1 MKNIICIDLKS
12 FFASC
17 ECVERKLD
25 PFKTPLIVADP
36 KRGSGAITLAVTPYL
51 KKLGVKSR
59 GRLFEIP
66 KNIKNIIVASPRMS
80 LYIKK
85 SKEVINIYLDYV
97 SNEDLHVYSID
108 EVFIDITNYLKM
120 YKKTDVEIAKEIL
133 NTIKKKTGLT
143 ATCGIGP
150 NLFLAKVAMDIEA
163 KMNKSCIAKWDYC
176 DVKTKLW
183 EITPLSKV
191 WGIGPK
197 TEKKLNALGIFKIK
211 DLAKFSKVKLI
222 DKFGIIGEELWNH
235 ANGIDLAKIS
245 EFKIPPKNKSY
256 SLSQILYKDY
266 NGENI
271 KIIIKEMVSL
281 ITLRLRE
288 NNKLTSS
295 VYFSINYSKIYG
307 GGFCKTVKLDV
318 ATNLE
323 KDIYDVCYS
332 IFQSF
337 YNGYPIRKVSIALS
351 KLSESNGIQL
361 NLFDSENYTIK
372 KDKLEHVIDN
382 LKNKLGKNS
391 ILKASSLLPDS
402 TIKIRNEKIGG
413 HNK

>member
-1 MKNIICIDLKS
+1 MRNIICIDLKS

-17 ECVERKLD
+17 ECVERKLN

-36 KRGSGAITLAVTPYL
+36 KRGKGSITLAVTPYL

-59 GRLFEIP
+59 GRVYEIP

-85 SKEVINIYLDYV
+85 SKEVVNIYLDYV
-97 SNEDLHVYSID
+97 SSEDLHVYSID

-120 YKKTDVEIAKEIL
+120 YQKTDLEIAQEIL
-133 NTIKKKTGLT
+133 SMIKKKTGLT

-150 NLFLAKVAMDIEA
+150 NLFLAKVAMDTEA
-163 KMNKSCIAKWDYC
+163 KLNESCIAKWSYH
-176 DVKTKLW
+176 DVKNKLW
-183 EITPLSKV
+183 QITPLSKV

-197 TEKKLNALGIFKIK
+197 MEKKLNALGIFKIK
-211 DLAKFSKVKLI
+211 DLALFDKSKLI
-222 DKFGIIGEELWNH
+222 EKFGIIGEELWNH

-245 EFKIPPKNKSY
+245 ELKVPPKNKSY

-266 NGENI
+266 NGENV
-271 KIIIKEMVSL
+271 KLIIKEMVSL

-295 VYFSINYSKIYG
+295 VYFSINYSKAYG
-307 GGFCKTVKLDV
+307 GGFSKNVKLDV
-318 ATNLE
+318 PTNLE
-323 KDIYDVCYS
+323 KDIYDVCFN

-351 KLSESNGIQL
+351 KLSENRGIQL
-361 NLFDSENYTIK
+361 NLFDNTIIK
-372 KDKLEHVIDN
+372 KDKLNNTIAN
-382 LKNKLGKNS
+382 IKNKLGKNS
-391 ILKASSLLPDS
+391 ILKASSLLTDS

-413 HNK
+413 HHK

>member
-1 MKNIICIDLKS
+1 MRNIICIDLKS

-17 ECVERKLD
+17 ECVERKLN

-36 KRGSGAITLAVTPYL
+36 KRGKGSITLAVTPYL

-59 GRLFEIP
+59 GRVYEIP

-97 SNEDLHVYSID
+97 SSEDLHVYSID

-120 YKKTDVEIAKEIL
+120 YQKTDLEIAQEIL
-133 NTIKKKTGLT
+133 STIKKKTGLT

-150 NLFLAKVAMDIEA
+150 NLFLAKVAMDTEA
-163 KMNKSCIAKWDYC
+163 KLNESCIAKWSYH
-176 DVKTKLW
+176 DVKNKLW
-183 EITPLSKV
+183 QITPLSKV
-191 WGIGPK
+191 WGIGLK
-197 TEKKLNALGIFKIK
+197 MEKKLNALGIFKIK
-211 DLAKFSKVKLI
+211 DLALFDKSKLI
-222 DKFGIIGEELWNH
+222 DKFGIMGEELWNH

-245 EFKIPPKNKSY
+245 ELKVPPKNKSY

-266 NGENI
+266 NGENV
-271 KIIIKEMVSL
+271 KLIIKEMVSL

-295 VYFSINYSKIYG
+295 VYFSINYSKAYG
-307 GGFCKTVKLDV
+307 GGFSKNVKLDV
-318 ATNLE
+318 PTNLE
-323 KDIYDVCYS
+323 KDIYDVCFN

-351 KLSESNGIQL
+351 KLSENRGIQL
-361 NLFDSENYTIK
+361 NLFDNTIIK
-372 KDKLEHVIDN
+372 KDKLNNTIAN
-382 LKNKLGKNS
+382 IKNKLGKNS
-391 ILKASSLLPDS
+391 ILKASSLLTDS

-413 HNK
+413 HHK

>member
-1 MKNIICIDLKS
+1 MRNIICIDLKS

-17 ECVERKLD
+17 ECVERKLN

-36 KRGSGAITLAVTPYL
+36 KRGKGSITLAVTPYL

-59 GRLFEIP
+59 GRVYEIP

-97 SNEDLHVYSID
+97 SSEDLHVYSID

-120 YKKTDVEIAKEIL
+120 YQKTDLEIAQEIL
-133 NTIKKKTGLT
+133 STIKKKTGLT

-150 NLFLAKVAMDIEA
+150 NLFLAKVAMDTEA
-163 KMNKSCIAKWDYC
+163 KLNESCIAKWSYH
-176 DVKTKLW
+176 DVKNKLW
-183 EITPLSKV
+183 QITPLSKV

-197 TEKKLNALGIFKIK
+197 MEKKLNALGIFKIK
-211 DLAKFSKVKLI
+211 DLALFDKSKLI
-222 DKFGIIGEELWNH
+222 EKFGIIGEELWNH

-245 EFKIPPKNKSY
+245 ELKVPPKNKSY

-266 NGENI
+266 NGENV
-271 KIIIKEMVSL
+271 KLIIKEMVSL

-295 VYFSINYSKIYG
+295 VYFSINYSKAYG
-307 GGFCKTVKLDV
+307 GGFSKNVKLDV
-318 ATNLE
+318 PTNLE
-323 KDIYDVCYS
+323 KDIYDVCFN

-351 KLSESNGIQL
+351 KLSENSGIQL
-361 NLFDSENYTIK
+361 NLFDNTIIK
-372 KDKLEHVIDN
+372 KDKLNNTIAN
-382 LKNKLGKNS
+382 IKNKLGKNS
-391 ILKASSLLPDS
+391 ILKASSLLTDS

-413 HNK
+413 HHK

>member
-1 MKNIICIDLKS
+1 MRNIICIDLKS

-17 ECVERKLD
+17 ECVERKLN

-36 KRGSGAITLAVTPYL
+36 KRGKGSITLAVTPYL

-59 GRLFEIP
+59 GRVYEIP

-80 LYIKK
+80 LYIKT

-97 SNEDLHVYSID
+97 SSEDLHVYSID

-120 YKKTDVEIAKEIL
+120 YQKTDLEIAQEIL
-133 NTIKKKTGLT
+133 STIKKKTGLT

-150 NLFLAKVAMDIEA
+150 NLFLAKVAMDTEA
-163 KMNKSCIAKWDYC
+163 KLNESCIAKWSYH
-176 DVKTKLW
+176 DVKNKLW
-183 EITPLSKV
+183 QITPLSKV

-197 TEKKLNALGIFKIK
+197 MEKKLNALGIFKIK
-211 DLAKFSKVKLI
+211 DLALFDKSKLI
-222 DKFGIIGEELWNH
+222 DKFGIMGEELWNH

-245 EFKIPPKNKSY
+245 ELKVPPKNKSY

-266 NGENI
+266 NGENV
-271 KIIIKEMVSL
+271 KLIIKEMVSL

-295 VYFSINYSKIYG
+295 VYFSINYSKAYG
-307 GGFCKTVKLDV
+307 GGFSKNVKLDIP
-318 ATNLE
+318 TNLE
-323 KDIYDVCYS
+323 KDIYDVCFN

-351 KLSESNGIQL
+351 KLSENRGIQL
-361 NLFDSENYTIK
+361 NLFDNTIIK
-372 KDKLEHVIDN
+372 KDKLNNTIAN
-382 LKNKLGKNS
+382 IKNKLGKNS
-391 ILKASSLLPDS
+391 ILKASSLLTDS

-413 HNK
+413 HHK

>member
-1 MKNIICIDLKS
+1 MRNIICIDLKS

-17 ECVERKLD
+17 ECVERKLN

-36 KRGSGAITLAVTPYL
+36 KRGKGSITLAVTPYL
-51 KKLGVKSR
+51 KKSGVKSR
-59 GRLFEIP
+59 GRVYEIP

-97 SNEDLHVYSID
+97 SSEDLHVYSID

-120 YKKTDVEIAKEIL
+120 YQKTDLEIAQEIL
-133 NTIKKKTGLT
+133 STIKKKTGLT

-150 NLFLAKVAMDIEA
+150 NLFLAKVAMDTEA
-163 KMNKSCIAKWDYC
+163 KLNESCIAKWSYH
-176 DVKTKLW
+176 DVKNKLW
-183 EITPLSKV
+183 QITPLSKV

-197 TEKKLNALGIFKIK
+197 MEKKLNALGIFKIK
-211 DLAKFSKVKLI
+211 DLALFDKSKLI
-222 DKFGIIGEELWNH
+222 EKFGIIGEELWNH

-245 EFKIPPKNKSY
+245 ELKVPPKNKSY

-266 NGENI
+266 NGENV
-271 KIIIKEMVSL
+271 KLIIKEMVSL

-295 VYFSINYSKIYG
+295 VYFSINYSKAYG
-307 GGFCKTVKLDV
+307 GGFSKNVKLDV
-318 ATNLE
+318 PTNLE
-323 KDIYDVCYS
+323 KDIYDVCFN

-351 KLSESNGIQL
+351 KLSENKGIQL
-361 NLFDSENYTIK
+361 NLFDNTIIK
-372 KDKLEHVIDN
+372 KDKLNNTIAN
-382 LKNKLGKNS
+382 IKNKLGKNS
-391 ILKASSLLPDS
+391 ILKASSLLTDS

-413 HNK
+413 HHK